1 MFENPKYIT
10 RGVQSEIPDA
20 LMLLMWQM
28 IAAMRTAQKDYLQV
42 FTLTK
47 TPTGQHIVHEQEQP
61 TYRYELDGPC
71 DDAVDAKVFVIDD
84 FTHSTMLLAEE
95 Y

>member
-20 LMLLMWQM
+20 LMVLMWQM

-42 FTLTK
+42 LTLTK
-47 TPTGQHIVHEQEQP
+47 TPTGQHIVH
-61 TYRYELDGPC
+61 
-71 DDAVDAKVFVIDD
+71 
-84 FTHSTMLLAEE
+84 THAPPKHRNSRRIGTNLMCLANAR
-95 Y
+95 

>member
-28 IAAMRTAQKDYLQV
+28 IAAMQSSQKDYLQV
-42 FTLTK
+42 FILTK
-47 TPTGQHIVHEQEQP
+47 TPTGQHTSIHRNSRRIGMNLMCIVSA
-61 TYRYELDGPC
+61 R
-71 DDAVDAKVFVIDD
+71 
-84 FTHSTMLLAEE
+84 
-95 Y
+95 